1 MSFINE
7 ESHLVNIQNSAGWVV
22 SIANTVAGGDIV
34 SVANSAGWIIAQ
46 SNTAGMTVNVIN
58 SAGWTVNVANSAGGS
73 VNIINSAG
81 WVVAQSNTAEQ
92 TFFLLNSSAVAIT
105 NTSLSTVIQN
115 SAGWTVGVGSTSIV
129 NSAGWVV
136 AQSNTDGMTVLIRNS
151 AGWVV
156 NIANSAG
163 WVANVSSTILNSAGW
178 NVAVSN
184 TGNIGLIGGYDT
196 SKVYDGGAAVILKYA
211 TINVLNTS
219 NTVIVNAVS
228 DKRIR
233 VMSVMLIS
241 RSTNNATIQ
250 SGSSSAVSLHG
261 AAYLAANVGFVLSFH
276 PNGWFQTATSTL
288 LNINTTAADSIG
300 GCITYLETS

>member
-7 ESHLVNIQNSAGWVV
+7 ESHLVTIENSAGWIV

-34 SVANSAGWIIAQ
+34 SIS
-46 SNTAGMTVNVIN
+46 
-58 SAGWTVNVANSAGGS
+58 
-73 VNIINSAG
+73 NSAG
-81 WVVAQSNTAEQ
+81 WVVAQSNTSGMSV
-92 TFFLLNSSAVAIT
+92 NI
-105 NTSLSTVIQN
+105 IN
-115 SAGWTVGVGSTSIV
+115 SAGWVFAQSNTSGGNVNIINSAGWVFAQSNTAGMVVSVANTAGITVGVGSTSIV

-136 AQSNTDGMTVLIRNS
+136 AQSNTDGIIALIRNS

-156 NIANSAG
+156 NASSTILNSAG
-163 WVANVSSTILNSAGW
+163 WIVAQSNTDGITAFIKNSAGW

-184 TGNIGLIGGYDT
+184 TGNIALVRAYDT
-196 SKVYDGGAAVILKYA
+196 AKSYDGGTQVTLKYA

-219 NTVIVNAVS
+219 NTVIVNAVT

-233 VMSVMLIS
+233 VMSIMLIS

-250 SGSSSAVSLHG
+250 SGSSSGVSLHG
-261 AAYLAANVGFVLSFH
+261 AAYLAANVGFVLNFH